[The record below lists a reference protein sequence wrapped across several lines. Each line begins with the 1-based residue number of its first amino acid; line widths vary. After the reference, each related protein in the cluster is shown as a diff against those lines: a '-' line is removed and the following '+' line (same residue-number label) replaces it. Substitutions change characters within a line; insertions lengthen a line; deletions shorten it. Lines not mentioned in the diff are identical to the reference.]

1 MRKYMHQGLS
11 RAKKLKAIAVLVLLV
26 LILLC
31 IYAMAELKPILTN
44 LATARVSNTVTGIVN
59 RSVNDTI
66 YSGGVDYDTLISF
79 EKDAEGRIT
88 AVKSNMAEF
97 NRLQSEILADVL
109 TKISETSTKELS
121 IPIGTLSGSALFS
134 GRGPSIKIK
143 MQSVGSSSAR
153 FENAFSSAGINQT
166 KHQIMLIVDVQV
178 SILLPGF
185 TTATKVSNSFAV
197 AETVIVGSVPETY
210 TSFISGEQ
218 IDDLASEYIMNIG

>member
-1 MRKYMHQGLS
+1 MQKYMHHGLS
-11 RAKKLKAIAVLVLLV
+11 RRGKWKILAILFLLV
-26 LILLC
+26 TVFLC
-31 IYAMAELKPILTN
+31 ICAMAELKPILTN

-59 RSVNDTI
+59 RSVNETVF
-66 YSGGVDYDTLISF
+66 SGGVDYDTLISF

-88 AVKSNMAEF
+88 AVKSNMAEI
-97 NRLQSEILADVL
+97 NRLQSAILDDVL
-109 TKISETSTKELS
+109 TKLSETSTRELA

-153 FENAFSSAGINQT
+153 FENAFSAAGINQT
-166 KHQIMLIVDVQV
+166 KHQIMLIVDVNV

-185 TTATKVSNSFAV
+185 TTVTRGSNTFAV

-210 TSFISGEQ
+210 TNFVSSESLDG
-218 IDDLASEYIMNIG
+218 LAGEYIMNG

>member
-1 MRKYMHQGLS
+1 MRKYMHHGFS
-11 RAKKLKAIAVLVLLV
+11 RGEKIRAAALFLALALT
-26 LILLC
+26 LLC
-31 IYAMAELKPILTN
+31 LYAMAELKPILTN

-79 EKDAEGRIT
+79 EKDADGRIT

-109 TKISETSTKELS
+109 TKLSETSTKELA

-166 KHQIMLIVDVQV
+166 KHQIMLIVDVHV
-178 SILLPGF
+178 SVLLPGF
-185 TTATKVSNSFAV
+185 TTLTKVSNSFAV
-197 AETVIVGSVPETY
+197 AETVIVGSVPENY
-210 TSFISGEQ
+210 TSFVSGEKL
-218 IDDLASEYIMNIG
+218 DDLAGEYIMNNG

>member
-1 MRKYMHQGLS
+1 MQKYMHHGLS
-11 RAKKLKAIAVLVLLV
+11 RRGKWKILAILFLLV
-26 LILLC
+26 TVFLC
-31 IYAMAELKPILTN
+31 ICAMAELKPILTN

-59 RSVNDTI
+59 RSVNETVF
-66 YSGGVDYDTLISF
+66 SGGVDYDTLISF

-88 AVKSNMAEF
+88 AVKSNMAEI
-97 NRLQSEILADVL
+97 NRLQSAILDDVL
-109 TKISETSTKELS
+109 TKLSETSTRELA

-153 FENAFSSAGINQT
+153 FENAFSAAGINQT
-166 KHQIMLIVDVQV
+166 KHQIMLIVDVNV

-185 TTATKVSNSFAV
+185 TTVTRVSNTFAV

-210 TSFISGEQ
+210 TNFVSSESLDG
-218 IDDLASEYIMNIG
+218 LAGEYIMNG

>member
-1 MRKYMHQGLS
+1 MQKYMHHGLS
-11 RAKKLKAIAVLVLLV
+11 RRGKWKFLAIFFLLV
-26 LILLC
+26 TVFLC
-31 IYAMAELKPILTN
+31 ICAMAELKPILTN

-59 RSVNDTI
+59 RSVNETVF
-66 YSGGVDYDTLISF
+66 SGGVDYDTLISF

-88 AVKSNMAEF
+88 AVKSNMAEI
-97 NRLQSEILADVL
+97 NRLQSAILDDVL
-109 TKISETSTKELS
+109 TKLSETSTRELA

-153 FENAFSSAGINQT
+153 FENAFSAAGINQT
-166 KHQIMLIVDVQV
+166 KHQIMLIVDVNV

-185 TTATKVSNSFAV
+185 TTVTRVSNTFAV

-210 TSFISGEQ
+210 TNFVSSESLDG
-218 IDDLASEYIMNIG
+218 LAGEYIMNG

>member
-1 MRKYMHQGLS
+1 MQKYMRRSIS
-11 RAKKLKAIAVLVLLV
+11 RKEKLKFAAILTALA

-31 IYAMAELKPILTN
+31 VYAMAELKPILTN
-44 LATARVSNTVTGIVN
+44 LATARVSNTVTSIVN
-59 RSVNDTI
+59 RSVNETI

-79 EKDAEGRIT
+79 EKDSSGKIT

-97 NRLQSEILADVL
+97 NRLQSAILDDVL
-109 TKISETSTKELS
+109 AKMSETSTRDLS

-134 GRGPSIKIK
+134 GRGPAIKIR

-166 KHQIMLIVDVQV
+166 KHQIMLVVDVHV

-185 TTATKVSNSFAV
+185 TALTKVSNSFAV

-210 TSFISGEQ
+210 THFSSSEK
-218 IDDLASEYIMNIG
+218 IDDLAGEYIMNNG